1 MAYFGLLSRSS
12 VSASAILSE
21 VPEDSSSAR
30 AGCLRRAA
38 EGSIVTFNQELGRG
52 LSICIS

>member
-1 MAYFGLLSRSS
+1 